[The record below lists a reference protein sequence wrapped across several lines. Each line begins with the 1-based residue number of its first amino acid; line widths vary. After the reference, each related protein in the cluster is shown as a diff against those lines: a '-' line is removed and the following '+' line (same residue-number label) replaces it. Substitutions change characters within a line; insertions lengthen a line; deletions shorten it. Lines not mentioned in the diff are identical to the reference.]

1 MPRKS
6 DIFYLEERVIRKL
19 LEVNLDS
26 QRIVFTVLIV
36 QVSDGADVEVHH
48 GLLDLFSQVV
58 SKSRAIVWYSKLWL
72 WSL

>member
-6 DIFYLEERVIRKL
+6 GLFYLEERVIRKL
-19 LEVNLDS
+19 FEVNLDS

-36 QVSDGADVEVHH
+36 QLSDGADVEVHH

-58 SKSRAIVWYSKLWL
+58 SKSRAIVWYS
-72 WSL
+72 